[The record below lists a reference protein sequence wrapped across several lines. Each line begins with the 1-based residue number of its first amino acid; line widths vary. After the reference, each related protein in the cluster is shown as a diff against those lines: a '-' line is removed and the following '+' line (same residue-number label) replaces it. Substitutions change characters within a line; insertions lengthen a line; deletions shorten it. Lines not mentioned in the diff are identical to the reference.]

1 MRKFSSYGPVN
12 TKAHYYVPRKEL
24 FENARI
30 QLLGK
35 IPDEGGHY
43 ITIWAPRQAGKT
55 WIMNQVLWDLYKD
68 ERFDVLKLELEHLK
82 MTEDT
87 DSIAENIIRYL
98 DLKDISVRNL
108 KEFEGLFRKGVL
120 TKPLILI
127 LDEFDAL
134 SKDAISGLAST
145 FRNIH
150 NIRQKDPNPS
160 GKKEYLLHSVA
171 LIGVRSVLCIE
182 NLRGSPFNVQRNVY
196 IPNLTADESA
206 SMFRWYESESGQKI
220 EREVADRIFFETRG
234 QPGLTSWLGELLT
247 ETYPTKKEEPVTM
260 DHFRYVYKRAIQ
272 ALPNVNIINIINKAN
287 QSPCRETVLQL
298 FKTDRKVV
306 FKYDDRRLNF
316 LYMNGVIDI
325 EETEDELYVRFSSP
339 FVQKRLFNFF
349 SGEMFEEM
357 GKLYEPFEDLSDT
370 VTPDSLNIRN
380 LMRRHETHL
389 RKNRDWLL
397 KDAPRR
403 KDLRIYEAVYHFNL
417 YRYLCDFLGTK
428 NTRVYPEFPTGN
440 GKVDLIIEYAGQ
452 VYAIEVKSYTNETG
466 YREGLVQA
474 AKYGEQMKVSEV
486 HLVFFVEYADEKNRK
501 KYERD
506 YLDKDTGITVKPVFV
521 ETGN

>member
-1 MRKFSSYGPVN
+1 
-12 TKAHYYVPRKEL
+12 
-24 FENARI
+24 
-30 QLLGK
+30 
-35 IPDEGGHY
+35 
-43 ITIWAPRQAGKT
+43 
-55 WIMNQVLWDLYKD
+55 
-68 ERFDVLKLELEHLK
+68 
-82 MTEDT
+82 
-87 DSIAENIIRYL
+87 
-98 DLKDISVRNL
+98 
-108 KEFEGLFRKGVL
+108 
-120 TKPLILI
+120 
-127 LDEFDAL
+127 
-134 SKDAISGLAST
+134 
-145 FRNIH
+145 
-150 NIRQKDPNPS
+150 
-160 GKKEYLLHSVA
+160 
-171 LIGVRSVLCIE
+171 
-182 NLRGSPFNVQRNVY
+182 
-196 IPNLTADESA
+196 
-206 SMFRWYESESGQKI
+206 
-220 EREVADRIFFETRG
+220 
-234 QPGLTSWLGELLT
+234 
-247 ETYPTKKEEPVTM
+247 
-260 DHFRYVYKRAIQ
+260 
-272 ALPNVNIINIINKAN
+272 
-287 QSPCRETVLQL
+287 
-298 FKTDRKVV
+298 
-306 FKYDDRRLNF
+306 
-316 LYMNGVIDI
+316 
-325 EETEDELYVRFSSP
+325 
-339 FVQKRLFNFF
+339 
-349 SGEMFEEM
+349 M